1 MVRVR
6 HLTLAALLGIGV
18 IAHAGLSA
26 AASSSDS
33 GTSPL
38 AARPPPEPTLETPL
52 NIITFDSATS
62 TCIGKPITP
71 LCAVETLLACSVRG
85 GYSLC
90 RSVIRYKPDAEWFA
104 ARRYPNDIIKYR
116 VRSTERLTRQTIPVQ
131 GWNPEGI
138 YAEKP
143 GDDIVTLE
151 IFDCGAVRPMCEA
164 PEFGPPRVTYYVARR
179 SGKHWWVIEQNTPRE

>member
-26 AASSSDS
+26 GASSSDPS
-33 GTSPL
+33 TSPL
-38 AARPPPEPTLETPL
+38 AARPPHEPTPETPL
-52 NIITFDSATS
+52 NIITFDSAAS
-62 TCIGKPITP
+62 TCIGKPVTP
-71 LCAVETLLACSVRG
+71 LCAVETLLACFVRG

-90 RSVIRYKPDAEWFA
+90 RSAFWSKAKAEWFA
-104 ARRYPNDIIKYR
+104 AKRHPNDIIKYR
-116 VRSTERLTRQTIPVQ
+116 VRSTERLTRQTIPVP

-143 GDDIVTLE
+143 GDVIVILE
-151 IFDCGAVRPMCEA
+151 IFDCGAVTPMCEA
-164 PEFGPPRVTYYVARR
+164 PEFGPPRMTYYVARR